1 MGPARMPG
9 SGRRDVGLTG
19 PDGTGSP
26 LPYPRTVILVDAQG
40 LAASR
45 PGRPLYADVSL
56 TLSSGD
62 RLAVVGLN
70 GCGKSTLLRQLA
82 GRVEPEAGTVRR
94 GRGTRV
100 VMLDQDAPLPDGT
113 VREAVGG
120 GWEGE
125 AVLDRLGLGDLLDV
139 PVGELSGGQ
148 AKRVA
153 LARALAEVGAP
164 GAAHDDAVLLI
175 LDEPTNHL
183 DIDAIAWLEER
194 LAAHRGGL
202 VLVTHDRHVLD
213 RVTTR
218 IVELDR
224 GDAHVHEGGYASYL
238 EARAERAERE
248 AQSEEV
254 RRNLARRELAWLRR
268 GAPARTRKPKFRV
281 ETATTSVE
289 GQRQAAPGPA
299 SSTWRPRHA
308 STPTPPGVRPATPP
322 PPSGPATAPP
332 AWATPWS
339 SCTTSATA
347 TTAASGCSATSNVLL
362 EPDRAARHRGAQR
375 RRASRPCS
383 TSSPGGSCPPRV
395 AS

>member
-1 MGPARMPG
+1 M
-9 SGRRDVGLTG
+9 
-19 PDGTGSP
+19 
-26 LPYPRTVILVDAQG
+26 ILVDAQG
-40 LAASR
+40 LTASR

-82 GRVEPEAGTVRR
+82 GRVEPEAGTLRR

-125 AVLDRLGLGDLLDV
+125 AVIDRLGLGDHLDV

-148 AKRVA
+148 GKRVA

-194 LAAHRGGL
+194 LALHRGAL

-224 GDAHVHEGGYASYL
+224 GNAHVHEGGYASYL
-238 EARAERAERE
+238 EAR
-248 AQSEEV
+248 
-254 RRNLARRELAWLRR
+254 
-268 GAPARTRKPKFRV
+268 
-281 ETATTSVE
+281 
-289 GQRQAAPGPA
+289 
-299 SSTWRPRHA
+299 
-308 STPTPPGVRPATPP
+308 
-322 PPSGPATAPP
+322 
-332 AWATPWS
+332 
-339 SCTTSATA
+339 
-347 TTAASGCSATSNVLL
+347 
-362 EPDRAARHRGAQR
+362 
-375 RRASRPCS
+375 
-383 TSSPGGSCPPRV
+383 
-395 AS
+395 